1 MLTVPE
7 DSARY
12 RSKLFDIF
20 VSIYLALFVLMSIKS
35 DKLTTFMSSST
46 FGKGDAFLGTLV
58 LFLREISSPYHDQ
71 VEKDGF
77 SSCGCPFLSL
87 APLYFFSATPFF
99 LAPTVIWG
107 SLNSSGL
114 SCSKPD

>member
-1 MLTVPE
+1 
-7 DSARY
+7 
-12 RSKLFDIF
+12 
-20 VSIYLALFVLMSIKS
+20 
-35 DKLTTFMSSST
+35 MSSST

-77 SSCGCPFLSL
+77 SFCGCPFFSL

-107 SLNSSGL
+107 SLNSSGP
-114 SCSKPD
+114 SCSKPDLAKPGLVEILIVFHLPLKMDFSHD